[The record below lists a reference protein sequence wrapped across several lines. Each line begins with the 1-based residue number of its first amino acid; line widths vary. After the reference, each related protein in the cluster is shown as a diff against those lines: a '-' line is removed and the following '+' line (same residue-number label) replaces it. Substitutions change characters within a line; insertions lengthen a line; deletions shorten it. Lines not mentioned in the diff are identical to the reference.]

1 MAIPRAR
8 GGTSPSTRWSPMWI
22 SPEVGR
28 SSPAIMRSSVVF
40 PEPEEPSRTRN
51 SPSRIDR
58 STPSTAWRSPKC
70 FLRLRISMPATVAAL
85 TPGLPPVGSRI
96 RRFRQVDR
104 RRVDEVV
111 RARRHHHRLYDFR
124 RRAGRRRRPPAGA
137 TAAGQGRKD
146 NAAEKCNPHAQSDV
160 HRFPL
165 LATGGGP
172 FIRKCVVRRGS
183 ASQPVPERVRVVRQ
197 APLLEDRQRHGPHP
211 ALAAAGGQ
219 ALLVQPRFECVG
231 LGVGGDRALEQVPLD
246 RQADCVGGRVPLA
259 PPPSPLRSVQ
269 RREQLTADLA
279 RARVHA
285 APPSSMCASS
295 AYPGRSGLWYP
306 RSSAATSSGTVVKS
320 SSRIAHGASVRTVVN
335 PSTYPL
341 H

>member
-183 ASQPVPERVRVVRQ
+183 ASHPVPERVRVVRQ

-219 ALLVQPRFECVG
+219 ALLVQPRSDCVG
-231 LGVGGDRALEQVPLD
+231 LGVGGTSSAWPPAAARAGCGPWRCRSSRSGAWRTTRTRSGTGWLAEPRRTTHFLMKGPPPVASKGKRCTSLCACGLHFSAALSLRPWP
-246 RQADCVGGRVPLA
+246 AAVAPAGGRRLLPA
-259 PPPSPLRSVQ
+259 
-269 RREQLTADLA
+269 RR
-279 RARVHA
+279 R
-285 APPSSMCASS
+285 
-295 AYPGRSGLWYP
+295 
-306 RSSAATSSGTVVKS
+306 KS
-320 SSRIAHGASVRTVVN
+320 
-335 PSTYPL
+335 
-341 H
+341 